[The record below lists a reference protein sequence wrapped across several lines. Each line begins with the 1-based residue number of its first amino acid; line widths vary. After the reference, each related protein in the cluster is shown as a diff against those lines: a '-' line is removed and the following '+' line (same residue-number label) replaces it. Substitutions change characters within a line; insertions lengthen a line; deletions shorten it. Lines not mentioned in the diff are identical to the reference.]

1 MRNINNSNMNQ
12 GQQNNNFN
20 PSNIQ
25 QNINNF
31 NNNNNNSMPNQNM
44 QNNNNMNIQFLN
56 FGFLKNDG
64 SSSLNTIQNICAQ
77 KLNGDNAQKE
87 ISSSLKNTFKGEWV
101 VLVVNSNDN
110 FEFKISDF
118 APENVAVLKFENKII
133 YICKYV

>member
-1 MRNINNSNMNQ
+1 
-12 GQQNNNFN
+12 
-20 PSNIQ
+20 
-25 QNINNF
+25 
-31 NNNNNNSMPNQNM
+31 MPNQNM

-87 ISSSLKNTFKGEWV
+87 ISSSLKNKFNGEWV

-133 YICKYV
+133 YICKYVWKYYYRIIIEIYHQKNTKLKQLLGNNFII

>member
-1 MRNINNSNMNQ
+1 MNNSNMNQ

-20 PSNIQ
+20 PSINQ
-25 QNINNF
+25 PNSNNF
-31 NNNNNNSMPNQNM
+31 NNNNNNNSMPNQNM

-64 SSSLNTIQNICAQ
+64 SSSLNTIQTICAQ